1 MKSVKKVLV
10 YFPVVLVSLQVLA
23 NLYALIDRESYNA
36 IGFYLNTFIGTNI
49 LFSFFLLA
57 FTFSF
62 NFCRIS
68 RFSAIAECMFGL
80 NYLIVQQDN
89 LYNILFQVIVGVIF
103 LILTYLHFINKF
115 PLCKLSLI
123 HKLFASLLASLF
135 TNGSC
140 AKGIDNYQK
149 NIESTVKQAHY
160 AKRQYRVVD

>member
-1 MKSVKKVLV
+1 MKSVKKFLI
-10 YFPVVLVSLQVLA
+10 YFPVVLVSLQVLV

-36 IGFYLNTFIGTNI
+36 VGFYLNTFIGTNI

-62 NFCRIS
+62 NFCRVS
-68 RFSAIAECMFGL
+68 RFAAIAEVLFGL

-89 LYNILFQVIVGVIF
+89 LYNILFQIIVGTLF
-103 LILTYLHFINKF
+103 LIFTYLHFINKF
-115 PLCKLSLI
+115 PLCKVSLI

-149 NIESTVKQAHY
+149 NIESTIKQAHY
-160 AKRQYRVVD
+160 AKGQFRSVD